1 MGDLTTAKTQR
12 DLAFIALVQ
21 KPSDVAQLDVVVAI
35 VGAWTELHFLDL
47 NDRLF
52 GLGFGRALLFLVFE
66 LAVFKIPSGNIF
78 FG

>member
-1 MGDLTTAKTQR
+1 
-12 DLAFIALVQ
+12 
-21 KPSDVAQLDVVVAI
+21 
-35 VGAWTELHFLDL
+35 
-47 NDRLF
+47 LF